1 MKRTT
6 EALHTA
12 AERLVE
18 WWVGFHNLQKAGSN
32 FKMGFFCN
40 SLFKTKLAKN
50 SSEGFIPPDI

>member
-18 WWVGFHNLQKAGSN
+18 WWVGFHNMQKAGSN
-32 FKMGFFCN
+32 FKMDFF
-40 SLFKTKLAKN
+40 L
-50 SSEGFIPPDI
+50 